1 MRSIK
6 LILAIIAIAVCLINS
21 GAQAQD
27 EDWHTKGRK
36 LLSQHRYDEA
46 IEAFSTAIDIIPRDY
61 QSYNFRGVAY
71 ALKKDFDKAMADY
84 NKAIDIRPR
93 YAEAYNNRGF
103 AHTQTGNLKAALN
116 DYTRALEINPFLV
129 DAYNNKAWVLAT
141 ASDQRIRNGGEAVR
155 LAKKAVELKADIN
168 SMDALA
174 AAHAAVGNFDTAVDV
189 QRKAIQKL
197 MLENK
202 TADVHKYLLH
212 LKSYRAQQAL
222 LIDYS
227 ARAKIT
233 GSQTAK
239 ASPKS
244 STPKTPAS
252 TDKALKTASAKNPP
266 KPKTAPASGKKQSK
280 PTQPAVSAK
289 SKKTVATAK
298 KPTPAAASQDKIAPT
313 RAAKAAPPAK
323 AQKKPV
329 SDRKPEPVVAAPA
342 RKTAATIVKP
352 LPYTIQISSFRDPQQ
367 SIQVARKLNTNGDPA
382 FTSPVD
388 ISGKGRWYR
397 VFVGNYTSLAEAR
410 SAADELKR
418 RKFRYVNIAKK
429 PYTVQIGKPIPRNK
443 VRQIQ
448 TDLKAKG
455 YFSYQLPSKTDP
467 NQIRILIGAFANKKA
482 AAGLV
487 RQLTTDGFNPEI
499 AIK

>member
-6 LILAIIAIAVCLINS
+6 LLLAIMAVAVYLMSS
-21 GAQAQD
+21 GAQAQE
-27 EDWHTKGRK
+27 EDWHAKGRK

-46 IEAFSTAIDIIPRDY
+46 IEAFSIAIDIITRDY
-61 QSYNFRGVAY
+61 QSYNYRGVAY
-71 ALKKDFDKAMADY
+71 ALQKDFHKAIADY

-155 LAKKAVELKADIN
+155 LAKKAVELKEDIN

-189 QRKAIQKL
+189 QRSAIQKL

-202 TADVHKYLLH
+202 TADVHKYLMH

-227 ARAKIT
+227 AMAKT
-233 GSQTAK
+233 ATTQTAE
-239 ASPKS
+239 ASLKS
-244 STPKTPAS
+244 RTQKTPES
-252 TDKALKTASAKNPP
+252 PDPSVKTASAKAPP
-266 KPKTAPASGKKQSK
+266 KTKPAPSSGQKPSK
-280 PTQPAVSAK
+280 PPQPAPSAK
-289 SKKTVATAK
+289 SKKTVVTAQKPAVASPDKTVPTRAVKSAPAIKSQK
-298 KPTPAAASQDKIAPT
+298 KPAAAANPK
-313 RAAKAAPPAK
+313 
-323 AQKKPV
+323 
-329 SDRKPEPVVAAPA
+329 PVVAAPA
-342 RKTAATIVKP
+342 GNTPATVVKP

-367 SIQVARKLNTNGDPA
+367 SIQVARKLNTKGDPA

-397 VFVGNYTSLAEAR
+397 VHVGNYTSLAEAR
-410 SAADELKR
+410 SAANELKR

-448 TDLKAKG
+448 TDLQAKG

-482 AAGLV
+482 ATGLV
-487 RQLTTDGFNPEI
+487 RQLAADGFSSTI
-499 AIK
+499 ALK